1 MNMYTRI
8 RESAALTWSR
18 RSGIIMTTGVLVGLS
33 LASRIVG
40 LVRDRLLTSQ
50 FGVGGV
56 LDSYFSAFRIP
67 DLIYNILI
75 LGTLSS
81 AFIPVFARLIHREDP
96 KQAQELVD
104 DLLVI
109 LALVMGSF
117 GLIMF
122 AGAPWLTR
130 IVALSYEGQ
139 KFADTVMLTRI
150 MAFSPLIF
158 SFSSVLSS
166 ILHTYKKFIFVALA
180 PIFYNIGIIIGILV
194 LYPWFGVAGLGYGVL
209 LGALF
214 HLLIQIPAILQVDFR
229 FAFSFG
235 FNWKNLERLWK
246 LYWPRLLV
254 IDTAMISMFIGTIVA
269 SAEASAVTVYS
280 LAFNLNALPLGV
292 LAISFVTTI
301 FPYLTESFAKEDED
315 AFRKYLTVTI
325 SRIIYVLVP
334 VTVLMLNYRAQLVRV
349 VYGGGEFG
357 WDDTRLTIATF
368 TVFAVSIPFQGLIP
382 LFSRALYAR
391 HDTITPMVIGILGMI
406 LNAVASVVLL
416 QWYGVQGIA
425 AAFSLTMVV
434 ICLMY
439 ASVVFQRVNHGTIF
453 TTLAYGL
460 RVGLIS
466 LVMLGIAFVFKS
478 LFGDTFP
485 VDTTLGLIFQVI
497 VSSTPALLFYAG
509 VTWKVGLTRPL
520 RVSGLDTKS

>member
-1 MNMYTRI
+1 MNIYTRA
-8 RESAALTWSR
+8 REQISVNWKN
-18 RSGIIMTTGVLVGLS
+18 RSGIIATTGLLVGLS
-33 LASRIVG
+33 LVSRIVG

-50 FGVGGV
+50 FGVGGI

-81 AFIPVFARLIHREDP
+81 AFIPIFSRLIHREDP

-104 DLLVI
+104 DLLLI
-109 LALVMGSF
+109 LAIVMGCIGLLMSF
-117 GLIMF
+117 
-122 AGAPWLTR
+122 GAPWLTR

-139 KFADTVMLTRI
+139 KFTDTVTLTRI

-158 SFSSVLSS
+158 SLSSVLSS

-180 PIFYNIGIIIGILV
+180 PILYNVGIIIGILV
-194 LYPWFGVAGLGYGVL
+194 LYPYFGVPGLGYGVL

-214 HLLIQIPAILQVDFR
+214 HLLIQIPSVMKVDFQ
-229 FAFSFG
+229 FSFSFG
-235 FNWKNLERLWK
+235 MNWKNLKRLWK

-254 IDTAMISMFIGTIVA
+254 IDTSMITMFIGTVVA

-292 LAISFVTTI
+292 FAISFVTTI

-325 SRIIYVLVP
+325 SRIVYVLIP
-334 VTVLMLNYRAQLVRV
+334 VTVLMLNYRAQLVRI
-349 VYGGGEFG
+349 VYGGGQFS
-357 WDDTRLTIATF
+357 WDDTRLTVATF
-368 TVFAVSIPFQGLIP
+368 TLFAVSIPFQGLIP

-406 LNAVASVVLL
+406 FNAVASVILL
-416 QWYGVQGIA
+416 QWYGVEGVAI
-425 AAFSLTMVV
+425 AFSLTMVL
-434 ICLMY
+434 ICLTY
-439 ASVVFQRVNHGTIF
+439 ASVVFQRVNHGTVMK
-453 TTLAYGL
+453 TLMYGL
-460 RVGLIS
+460 QVGLIS
-466 LVMLGIAFVFKS
+466 LVMVGISFVSKS
-478 LFGDTFP
+478 VFAIFYTTN
-485 VDTTLGLIFQVI
+485 TTLGLISQVM
-497 VSSTPALLFYAG
+497 VSSMPGVIFYAL
-509 VTWKVGLTRPL
+509 VTWKIGLTKKL
-520 RVSGLDTKS
+520 KVSDLKK